1 MAYLSPEVLLV
12 ILASGLGAIIGSFAS
27 VVIDRLPRMLE
38 HDWMREACE
47 ATGASLTEAS
57 PPNLIRPGSH
67 CPSCKQSLR
76 WWHNIPIMS
85 YLFLRGRCA
94 WCHARIPYRYLAI
107 EIAMAWWF
115 AWCMATHDAGQI
127 STWFWMVWGATLMTL
142 AIMDWRTF
150 LLPDALTVGLLWA
163 TLVVAALGGLPLS
176 ATDAILGAAVGYLVL
191 FLPAWGFERVTGRTG
206 MAHGDF
212 KLMAAV
218 GAAAGPD
225 QVIVVL
231 LFASLLGIAVA
242 WKAQRWVPKGT
253 DIGASDIAPG
263 AVPFGPMIAAAAM
276 TNLVWPIE
284 SLALQW

>member
-1 MAYLSPEVLLV
+1 
-12 ILASGLGAIIGSFAS
+12 
-27 VVIDRLPRMLE
+27 
-38 HDWMREACE
+38 
-47 ATGASLTEAS
+47 
-57 PPNLIRPGSH
+57 
-67 CPSCKQSLR
+67 
-76 WWHNIPIMS
+76 
-85 YLFLRGRCA
+85 
-94 WCHARIPYRYLAI
+94 
-107 EIAMAWWF
+107 
-115 AWCMATHDAGQI
+115 
-127 STWFWMVWGATLMTL
+127 MTL

-150 LLPDALTVGLLWA
+150 LLPDALTLGLLWA

-242 WKAQRWVPKGT
+242 WKAQRWVPRGS

-276 TNLVWPIE
+276 ANLVWPIE